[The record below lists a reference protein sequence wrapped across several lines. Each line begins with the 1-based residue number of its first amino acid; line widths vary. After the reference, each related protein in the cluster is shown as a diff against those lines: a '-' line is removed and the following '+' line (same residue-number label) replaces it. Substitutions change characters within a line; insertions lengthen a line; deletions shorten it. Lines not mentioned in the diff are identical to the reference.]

1 MGKVDD
7 NKRQKRERLLNKAY
21 ELFTTKGFTNTSI
34 SDIVENADVAKGTFY
49 LYFKDKY
56 DLKDK
61 LVEYKT
67 QELFLVANTSLE
79 ENNIHGLEEQLIF
92 IIDFIVEKLRND
104 EGLLRL
110 ISKNLIMGALRQ
122 TLISTEK
129 RDNEVYNNFLKLV
142 ENDEYEY
149 NDIDVLLFTVVEL
162 AGSTC
167 FNSIIYN
174 EPLPLDEYKP
184 YLYRTVRLIIDS
196 YRKK

>member
-21 ELFTTKGFTNTSI
+21 ELFTAKGFTNTSI

-67 QELFLVANTSLE
+67 QELFLVANTNLE

>member
-67 QELFLVANTSLE
+67 QELFLAANSSLE
-79 ENNIHGLEEQLIF
+79 KDNIKGLEDQLIF
-92 IIDFIVEKLRND
+92 IIDFIVEKLKND
-104 EGLLRL
+104 KGLLRL

-122 TLISTEK
+122 TLISTERK
-129 RDNEVYNNFLKLV
+129 DNEVYNNFLKLV
-142 ENDEYEY
+142 EDDEYEY
-149 NDIDVLLFTVVEL
+149 KDIDVLLFTVVEL

-184 YLYRTVRLIIDS
+184 YLYRTVRLIIYS

>member
-7 NKRQKRERLLNKAY
+7 NKRKKRERLLNKAY

-67 QELFLVANTSLE
+67 QELFLVANTNLE

>member
-21 ELFTTKGFTNTSI
+21 ELFTAKGFTNTSI

-67 QELFLVANTSLE
+67 QELFLVANTNLE

-196 YRKK
+196 Y

>member
-7 NKRQKRERLLNKAY
+7 NKRQKRERLLIKAY

-67 QELFLVANTSLE
+67 QELFLAANTSLE
-79 ENNIHGLEEQLIF
+79 KNNIHGLEEQLIF

-104 EGLLRL
+104 KGLLRL

-162 AGSTC
+162 AGSTY

-184 YLYRTVRLIIDS
+184 YLYRTVRLIINS
-196 YRKK
+196 YRIK

>member
-67 QELFLVANTSLE
+67 QELFLVANTNLE

-104 EGLLRL
+104 KGLLRL

-129 RDNEVYNNFLKLV
+129 RDNEVYINFLKLV

>member
-7 NKRQKRERLLNKAY
+7 NKRQKRERLLNKDY

-67 QELFLVANTSLE
+67 QELFLAANASLE
-79 ENNIHGLEEQLIF
+79 KDNIKGLEDQLIF
-92 IIDFIVEKLRND
+92 IIDFIVEKLKND
-104 EGLLRL
+104 KGLLRL

-122 TLISTEK
+122 TLISTERK
-129 RDNEVYNNFLKLV
+129 DNEVYNNFLKLV
-142 ENDEYEY
+142 EDDEYEY

>member
-7 NKRQKRERLLNKAY
+7 NKRKKRERLLNKAY
-21 ELFTTKGFTNTSI
+21 ELFATKGFTNTSI

-67 QELFLVANTSLE
+67 QELFLVANTNLE

-104 EGLLRL
+104 KGLLRL

-184 YLYRTVRLIIDS
+184 YLYRTVRLIINS
-196 YRKK
+196 YRIK